1 MRLKRS
7 KLRICIVSEEILC
20 SHGQRQVS
28 WPTVATWGRAMQFQ
42 PNVTREHLL
51 TIVVWCALLLSVQ
64 AAIAKNDAARVQGT
78 VTDMEGTAIGAAAIT
93 VKNLDTGALFKTRS
107 DGSGEFTVS
116 TLPAGNYQAG
126 VQVAGFQSQVQ
137 KFSLTDSEVR
147 KIHFRLAARSRPIPP
162 ANHH

>member
-1 MRLKRS
+1 
-7 KLRICIVSEEILC
+7 
-20 SHGQRQVS
+20 
-28 WPTVATWGRAMQFQ
+28 MQFQ
-42 PNVTREHLL
+42 PNAIREHLSR
-51 TIVVWCALLLSVQ
+51 IVVWCALLLSIQ
-64 AAIAKNDAARVQGT
+64 TAIAKTDAARVEGT
-78 VTDMEGTAIGAAAIT
+78 VTDKGGTAIGAAAIT

-116 TLPAGNYQAG
+116 TLPAGNYKAG

-147 KIHFRLAARSRPIPP
+147 TIHFRLAARSKPIPP